1 LKVWKTDKQ
10 LFCYTS
16 PDELMID
23 REVMD
28 FPDGTRGSIIGDFH
42 LKNSKITK
50 LETVATPL

>member
-1 LKVWKTDKQ
+1 
-10 LFCYTS
+10 
-16 PDELMID
+16 MID

-28 FPDGTRGSIIGDFH
+28 FPDGTREPIIGDFH